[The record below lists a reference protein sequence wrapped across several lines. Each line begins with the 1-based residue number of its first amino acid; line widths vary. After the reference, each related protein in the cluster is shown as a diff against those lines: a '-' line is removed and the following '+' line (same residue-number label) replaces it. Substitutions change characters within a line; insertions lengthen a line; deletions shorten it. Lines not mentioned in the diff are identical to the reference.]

1 MSTLPNFLVIGA
13 GKSGTTSLAA
23 YLDAHPEVF
32 MAHQKEVRF
41 FDRYWHE
48 GLDWYAAKFAAAEGK
63 SAVGEAS
70 PSYLQSLE
78 APARVAQALPG
89 VRLIA
94 LLRNPVD
101 RAYSGWT
108 NAHAQGRDPRSFPD
122 AMHDEMAGRD
132 TVGDFRPLYLEGGR
146 YCDLLTRWTDA
157 NPSSPLH
164 VEWFEDLRDRPQ
176 EAFARVCGFLGV
188 DTTHL
193 PRNVGRVYHASHRFR
208 WEWWRVAMLRWRLW
222 ERLPYRV
229 AYRISALNRVRN
241 EQEQMPA
248 ALRAELVD
256 YFRAPNAEL
265 AAWLHRPLPA
275 DWDR

>member
-1 MSTLPNFLVIGA
+1 MTLPTFLVVGA
-13 GKSGTTSLAA
+13 GKCGTTSLAA
-23 YLDAHPEVF
+23 YLDAHADVF

-63 SAVGEAS
+63 AAVGEAS
-70 PSYLQSLE
+70 PSYLYSLE
-78 APARVAQALPG
+78 APARVAETLPD
-89 VRLIA
+89 VQLIA

-101 RAYSGWT
+101 RAYSAWT
-108 NAHAQGRDPRSFPD
+108 NAHGQGRDPRPFAD
-122 AMHDEMAGRD
+122 AVHDEIAGHGMVEGFKPRYLEAGR
-132 TVGDFRPLYLEGGR
+132 YLEQ
-146 YCDLLTRWTDA
+146 LTRWTDA
-157 NPSSPLH
+157 NPGSPLL
-164 VEWFEDLRDRPQ
+164 VEWFEDLRDSPQ
-176 EAFARVCGFLGV
+176 EVFSRVCAFLGV
-188 DTTHL
+188 DSSHV

-241 EQEQMPA
+241 EQAEMPTEV
-248 ALRAELVD
+248 RAELVD

-265 AAWLHRPLPA
+265 AAWLQRPLPA